1 MPNPWDAGSAR
12 LLASLGFEAL
22 ATTSAGFAFSVGRR
36 DSFAG
41 LGRDEVLGN
50 AGAIVAACELPV
62 SADLEDGF
70 GAAPEVCAET
80 VRMACGVGLVG
91 GVDRGRDGESGSAHP
106 RLRAGGGAGAG
117 GGGGGARGCR
127 SC

>member
-1 MPNPWDAGSAR
+1 M
-12 LLASLGFEAL
+12 
-22 ATTSAGFAFSVGRR
+22 GRR
-36 DSFAG
+36 DSFAE

-91 GVDRGRDGESGSAHP
+91 GSIEDATGDPGAPIHDFGLAVERV
-106 RLRAGGGAGAG
+106 RAAA
-117 GGGGGARGCR
+117 
-127 SC
+127 

>member
-1 MPNPWDAGSAR
+1 MGRGVGAA
-12 LLASLGFEAL
+12 LASLGFEAL
-22 ATTSAGFAFSVGRR
+22 ATTSAGLAFSVGRW

-41 LGRDEVLGN
+41 LGRGEVLGN
-50 AGAIVAACELPV
+50 AGAIVAACGLPV

-91 GVDRGRDGESGSAHP
+91 GSIEDATGDPGRPSTTSGWRWSGCGRRRRRRG
-106 RLRAGGGAGAG
+106 
-117 GGGGGARGCR
+117 GCR